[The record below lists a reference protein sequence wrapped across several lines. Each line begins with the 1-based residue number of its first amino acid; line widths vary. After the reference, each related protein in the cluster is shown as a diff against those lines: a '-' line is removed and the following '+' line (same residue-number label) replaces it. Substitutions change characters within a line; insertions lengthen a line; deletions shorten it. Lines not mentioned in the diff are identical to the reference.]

1 MLKKDLGTFK
11 ALRWGEIVMFFQDF
25 ALWTWLEIKNRQQDN
40 RQQTTDNRQHL
51 WVPDGCNLSS
61 SHQASESGADVSY
74 KSPLEKE

>member
-25 ALWTWLEIKNRQQDN
+25 ALWTWLEIKNRQQDKAGY
-40 RQQTTDNRQHL
+40 L

-61 SHQASESGADVSY
+61 SHKASESGADVSY

>member
-11 ALRWGEIVMFFQDF
+11 ALRGGEIVMFFQDF
-25 ALWTWLEIKNRQQDN
+25 ALWTWLEIKDRQQN
-40 RQQTTDNRQHL
+40 KAGYL

-61 SHQASESGADVSY
+61 SYQASESGADVSY